1 MEKVQLFTLLLIGV
15 TAFITNKGLKEFTFQ
30 DKFLF
35 HVDKV
40 FINKEYIRLIS
51 SGFLHVDWKHF
62 AFNMITLYLFGSNL
76 EDSIGAFLFF
86 LIYLISLIGGNLFAL
101 YIHKNHSDYRAV
113 GASGAVSGIVFAA
126 IGLSPG
132 MEIGFIILPFKFP
145 AWLYAIGYVL
155 YSIYGIT
162 SKKDN
167 IGHEAHLGGA
177 IIGLLTAIAIK
188 PEVINTN
195 FLTIALALIPT
206 SIFLFLLIIK
216 PHILLLNDPFKSA
229 PKNVTID
236 DKFNEIKVAKQQEID
251 SILDKINQKG
261 YNNLTQKEKER
272 LDELSK

>member
-1 MEKVQLFTLLLIGV
+1 MEKIEIFTLLLIGV
-15 TAFITNKGLKEFTFQ
+15 TAFITNKGLKEFIFQ

-35 HVDKV
+35 NIDTVL
-40 FINKEYIRLIS
+40 IRKEYIRIIS
-51 SGFLHVDWKHF
+51 SGFLHANWKHF
-62 AFNMITLYLFGSNL
+62 AFNMITLYFFGSNL
-76 EDSIGAFLFF
+76 ENYIGAFLFF
-86 LIYLISLIGGNLFAL
+86 LIYLISLIGGNLLAL
-101 YIHKNHSDYRAV
+101 YIHRNHSDYSAI

-132 MEIGFIILPFKFP
+132 MSIGFVILPFEFP

-177 IIGLLTAIAIK
+177 ILGLITAIIIK
-188 PEVINTN
+188 PEIITTN

-216 PHILLLNDPFKSA
+216 PHLLLLNDPFKNA
-229 PKNVTID
+229 PKYVTID
-236 DKFNEIKVAKQQEID
+236 DEFNEIKVAKQEEID
-251 SILDKINQKG
+251 LILDKINQKG
-261 YNNLTQKEKER
+261 YNNLSQKEKER